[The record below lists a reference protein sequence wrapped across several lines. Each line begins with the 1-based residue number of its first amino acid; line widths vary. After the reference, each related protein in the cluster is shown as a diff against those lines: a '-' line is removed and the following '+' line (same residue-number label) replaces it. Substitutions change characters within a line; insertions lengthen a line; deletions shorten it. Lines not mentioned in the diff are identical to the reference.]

1 MSLSIHATLF
11 YLYSKCICVGCR
23 KLFFLPLFKVLL
35 AGANNEIN
43 TRQFNRRK
51 SHLIC
56 MYTYKVAI
64 RLRPKDILD
73 LSKASMPSLAKEK
86 EMGLWFGIS
95 KGRMKIQKQMEK

>member
-1 MSLSIHATLF
+1 
-11 YLYSKCICVGCR
+11 
-23 KLFFLPLFKVLL
+23 
-35 AGANNEIN
+35 
-43 TRQFNRRK
+43 
-51 SHLIC
+51 